1 MKAVL
6 SADMKDQN
14 RMLVYQT
21 IQARAGQRV
30 TRTEIKRETGISG
43 TTILKIF
50 EFLESRG
57 IIRPAGSID
66 SPEPGRRAGAY
77 CFVPESAYALGA
89 SYDGGVLELSLVNL
103 NYETVRRTAVELRT
117 DVSTLIARELSRRVR
132 ELGVDLAKVLGLGIS
147 LPASVDGARRRIS
160 YQAVPGLYG
169 RMSKEDL
176 SAECAAL
183 EDALGLPV
191 LLEND
196 VNCAA
201 VAEYRAR
208 ELPEGE
214 DLAYIMLGG
223 GVGAGLILDGALRR
237 GGSFSCGEIAYMV
250 WDKNFSARS
259 GYGYLEHQLYGR
271 AQSDFGVDLLSAPLE
286 KVPASLL
293 EHAADELSLA
303 IANLSNALDITR
315 FILGGR
321 TANRFGAELLDAICS
336 RLERLCVHNVDLS
349 AAKSQDNCA
358 RGAASLLI
366 DRELPRLL
374 SDVRQT
380 GSFNG
385 TRGPYPE

>member
-14 RMLVYQT
+14 RLLVYQT

-50 EFLESRG
+50 EFLEGRG
-57 IIRPAGSID
+57 IIRPAGSVD
-66 SPEPGRRAGAY
+66 SLEPGRRAGAY

-103 NYETVRRTAVELRT
+103 NYETVRHTAVGLRT
-117 DVSTLIARELSRRVR
+117 DVSTLIARELGRRVQ
-132 ELGVDLAKVLGLGIS
+132 ELGADRAKVLGLGIS

-183 EDALGLPV
+183 ENALGLPV

-250 WDKNFSARS
+250 WDGGYTTRS
-259 GYGYLEHQLYGR
+259 GAGYLESRIYGR
-271 AQSDFGVDLLSAPLE
+271 ANTDFGADLLSAPGGSI
-286 KVPASLL
+286 PAALL
-293 EHAADELSLA
+293 EHVAGSWPWP
-303 IANLSNALDITR
+303 SPTSPTR
-315 FILGGR
+315 W
-321 TANRFGAELLDAICS
+321 T
-336 RLERLCVHNVDLS
+336 
-349 AAKSQDNCA
+349 
-358 RGAASLLI
+358 
-366 DRELPRLL
+366 
-374 SDVRQT
+374 
-380 GSFNG
+380 
-385 TRGPYPE
+385 

>member
-14 RMLVYQT
+14 RLLVYQT

-50 EFLESRG
+50 EFLEGRG
-57 IIRPAGSID
+57 IIRPAGSVD
-66 SPEPGRRAGAY
+66 SLEPGRRAGAY

-103 NYETVRRTAVELRT
+103 NYETVRHTAVGLRT
-117 DVSTLIARELSRRVR
+117 DVSTLIARELGRRVQ
-132 ELGVDLAKVLGLGIS
+132 ELGADRAKVLGLGIS

-250 WDKNFSARS
+250 WDGGYTTRS
-259 GYGYLEHQLYGR
+259 GAGYLESRIYGR
-271 AQSDFGVDLLSAPLE
+271 ANTDFGADLLSAPGGSI
-286 KVPASLL
+286 PAALL
-293 EHAADELSLA
+293 EHVAGELALA
-303 IANLSNALDITR
+303 IANLSNALDISR

-321 TANRFGAELLDAICS
+321 TAERLGPSLLEAVRG
-336 RLERLCVHNVDLS
+336 RLGRLCVHEVELS
-349 AAKSQDNCA
+349 AAKCPDDCA

-374 SDVRQT
+374 SDSPHSAV
-380 GSFNG
+380 
-385 TRGPYPE
+385 